1 MNQAAKTR
9 NRRNRK
15 LSRKRHTSP
24 VAVRRKKRRHRNVT
38 RIRSK

>member
-1 MNQAAKTR
+1 MKQASKTR

-15 LSRKRHTSP
+15 LSRKRRMEP
-24 VAVRRKKRRHRNVT
+24 VAARRKKRRHRNVT

>member
-1 MNQAAKTR
+1 MKQASKTR

-15 LSRKRHTSP
+15 LSRKRRTSP

>member
-1 MNQAAKTR
+1 MKQAPKTR

-15 LSRKRHTSP
+15 LSRKRRTAP

-38 RIRSK
+38 RVRG

>member
-1 MNQAAKTR
+1 MKQASKTR

-15 LSRKRHTSP
+15 LSRKRRTSP

-38 RIRSK
+38 RIRG